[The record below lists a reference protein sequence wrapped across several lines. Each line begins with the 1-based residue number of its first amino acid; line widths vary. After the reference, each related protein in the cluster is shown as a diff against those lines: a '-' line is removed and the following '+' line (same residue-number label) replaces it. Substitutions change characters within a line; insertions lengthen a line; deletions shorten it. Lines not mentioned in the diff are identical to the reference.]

1 MLPVNEPQPW
11 LRRFFPRLNPIFRSS
26 SKETLLTRE
35 RRIKEQILFRYV
47 DKFVSISLCNVQAL
61 VSLKL
66 SILVSTTLLVK
77 MNF

>member
-1 MLPVNEPQPW
+1 MDSS
-11 LRRFFPRLNPIFRSS
+11 FFYRLNPIFRSS

-47 DKFVSISLCNVQAL
+47 DKFVSISLCNVQVL

>member
-1 MLPVNEPQPW
+1 MDSS
-11 LRRFFPRLNPIFRSS
+11 FFYRLNPIFRSS
-26 SKETLLTRE
+26 SKETLLTSE

-47 DKFVSISLCNVQAL
+47 DKFVSINLCNVQAL